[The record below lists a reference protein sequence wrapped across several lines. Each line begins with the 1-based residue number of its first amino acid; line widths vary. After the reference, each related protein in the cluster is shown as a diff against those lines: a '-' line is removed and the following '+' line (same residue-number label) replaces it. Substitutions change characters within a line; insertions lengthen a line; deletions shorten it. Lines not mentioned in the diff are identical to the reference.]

1 MARRKNPA
9 TLEEQLEKVN
19 ADIEATREKLSKL
32 KNKKK
37 ELEKKIKMN
46 RLTELD
52 KLLSSEGK
60 TVEDVK
66 DMLKD
71 QHK

>member
-1 MARRKNPA
+1 MCK
-9 TLEEQLEKVN
+9 
-19 ADIEATREKLSKL
+19 EKLSKL

-37 ELEKKIKMN
+37 KLEEKIKLDQYKELEIILN
-46 RLTELD
+46 
-52 KLLSSEGK
+52 SEGK

-66 DMLKD
+66 DILKE